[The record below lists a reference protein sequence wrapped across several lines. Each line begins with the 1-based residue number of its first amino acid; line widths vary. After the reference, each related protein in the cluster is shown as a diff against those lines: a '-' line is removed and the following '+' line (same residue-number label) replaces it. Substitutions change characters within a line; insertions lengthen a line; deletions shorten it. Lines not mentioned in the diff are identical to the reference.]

1 VAATGRGPARSSCL
15 TTTLGAVILRN
26 GTIRTLDP
34 SLPAVSSLWIA
45 AEWIAGGVG
54 VHETSLPSPETVDL
68 GGRCVLPGFTDSH
81 VHFPT
86 WAVAQHEVK
95 LDGCSSLAEALERI
109 RAAAAPGEWRID
121 DLEGLVAQ
129 RGEEFPDRVDEWRYY
144 VHFLRE
150 HADADGAGGEPRLRP
165 HPVGLMHPVA
175 LAGDQ
180 AGGALT
186 AVGRVHA
193 QQLLTGKRQDAV
205 VMHCGAARL
214 RVVIDGAAQR
224 DHGRSDVQGRE
235 PAEAARSAKPRRNL
249 LFSSTSRRE
258 REREQ
263 ARTSEP
269 SATDLDSGSSAS
281 AAPGEASEM
290 PGASFEHTWPKLDRP
305 RRGDPTPPRR
315 SGRSASTF
323 AEPAAGRAEAESHA
337 PSGQSDSQPPVTVL
351 KSGVVDGMA
360 YSLYSDGSI
369 EAQMPEGMMRF
380 ASIDELRAHL
390 DQRP

>member
-1 VAATGRGPARSSCL
+1 MAGVL
-15 TTTLGAVILRN
+15 LI
-26 GTIRTLDP
+26 
-34 SLPAVSSLWIA
+34 
-45 AEWIAGGVG
+45 GGVCF
-54 VHETSLPSPETVDL
+54 L
-68 GGRCVLPGFTDSH
+68 
-81 VHFPT
+81 
-86 WAVAQHEVK
+86 
-95 LDGCSSLAEALERI
+95 LA
-109 RAAAAPGEWRID
+109 
-121 DLEGLVAQ
+121 GLVAI
-129 RGEEFPDRVDEWRYY
+129 GFGIPVKEFS
-144 VHFLRE
+144 FGNTLILT
-150 HADADGAGGEPRLRP
+150 GAI
-165 HPVGLMHPVA
+165 VA
-175 LAGDQ
+175 CT
-180 AGGALT
+180 GALMLGLWS
-186 AVGRVHA
+186 AVRELKKIG
-193 QQLLTGKRQDAV
+193 QQLGSTWPSESRAGSMLASDGLSEVRGGQPMSSAGNPEPA
-205 VMHCGAARL
+205 MHSPNS
-214 RVVIDGAAQR
+214 IDGAAQR
-224 DHGRSDVQGRE
+224 DHGRSDEGRE
-235 PAEAARSAKPRRNL
+235 PAETARSAKPRRNL